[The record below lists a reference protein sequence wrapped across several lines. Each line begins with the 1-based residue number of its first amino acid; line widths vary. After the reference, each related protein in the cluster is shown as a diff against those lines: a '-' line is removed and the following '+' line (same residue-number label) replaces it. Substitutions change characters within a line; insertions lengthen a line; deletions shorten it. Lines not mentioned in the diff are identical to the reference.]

1 MTIENRKVFFIRSII
16 LFYFFIFPQ
25 TEFEWWYAN
34 FFDNLT
40 VKIGSQSPV
49 RFVAVSLN
57 GLSLQAFSK
66 RRVQSLTTM
75 VEKIPV
81 TYKLNAD
88 V

>member
-1 MTIENRKVFFIRSII
+1 MTVENRKVFFIRSVI

-25 TEFEWWYAN
+25 TEFEWWYGN

-57 GLSLQAFSK
+57 GLSLQAFQNDVF
-66 RRVQSLTTM
+66 RVLQLWL
-75 VEKIPV
+75 KK
-81 TYKLNAD
+81 YH
-88 V
+88 

>member
-1 MTIENRKVFFIRSII
+1 MMIRQSD
-16 LFYFFIFPQ
+16 LPAFS
-25 TEFEWWYAN
+25 
-34 FFDNLT
+34 DNLT

-57 GLSLQAFSK
+57 GLSLQAFPK

-75 VEKIPV
+75 VEKIPL